1 MFFSPIQRID
11 LCHFR
16 VGQREIIEFSI
27 LPDVIRVAGAGND
40 YHALLKIPAEDYLR
54 GGHAVNLGDI
64 GDHLVPQQFRRMP
77 PASQGIPAL
86 DHDAQ
91 ILNIGDYL
99 ILLIVGVDLIL
110 HQRRGNG
117 HLGQKFLK
125 FLHIPVGEAHSDVHI
140 HITSGH
146 EVVVDERLDQG
157 LVDFGVFME
166 PTDLQKYDFIRLPA
180 ADTWGLLMRKD
191 HPLAEKAAI
200 RPKDLIGVPLICSN
214 QNLFQNQLAGWARSA
229 QDKMD
234 IIATY
239 NLLFNASLMVE
250 EGLGCAICLDGII
263 PTTQDRPLRFR
274 PLEPQMEAGISVAWK
289 KHQVLSK
296 ACQLFLDRL
305 QRGIAETGEN

>member
-1 MFFSPIQRID
+1 MTEEGQ
-11 LCHFR
+11 LFR
-16 VGQREIIEFSI
+16 KRAAEMMELLDKAQSEITASVENVS
-27 LPDVIRVAGAGND
+27 
-40 YHALLKIPAEDYLR
+40 
-54 GGHAVNLGDI
+54 GDI
-64 GDHLVPQQFRRMP
+64 
-77 PASQGIPAL
+77 
-86 DHDAQ
+86 
-91 ILNIGDYL
+91 NIGCAETDAMR
-99 ILLIVGVDLIL
+99 IVMRVVKSIRD
-110 HQRRGNG
+110 
-117 HLGQKFLK
+117 
-125 FLHIPVGEAHSDVHI
+125 VHSDVHI

-250 EGLGCAICLDGII
+250 EGLGCAICLEGII
-263 PTTQDRPLRFR
+263 PPTQDRLLRFR
-274 PLEPQMEAGISVAWK
+274 PLEPRMEAGISVAWK
-289 KHQVLSK
+289 KNQVLSK
-296 ACQLFLDRL
+296 ARHLFMDRL

>member
-1 MFFSPIQRID
+1 MTEEGQLFRKRAEEMMELLDKAQSEITASVENVSGDISIGCAETDAMRI
-11 LCHFR
+11 
-16 VGQREIIEFSI
+16 
-27 LPDVIRVAGAGND
+27 VIRVI
-40 YHALLKIPAEDYLR
+40 K
-54 GGHAVNLGDI
+54 DI
-64 GDHLVPQQFRRMP
+64 REIHP
-77 PASQGIPAL
+77 
-86 DHDAQ
+86 
-91 ILNIGDYL
+91 
-99 ILLIVGVDLIL
+99 
-110 HQRRGNG
+110 
-117 HLGQKFLK
+117 
-125 FLHIPVGEAHSDVHI
+125 DVHI

-146 EVVVDERLDQG
+146 EVVADERLDRG

-166 PTDLQKYDFIRLPA
+166 STDLQKYDFIRLPA
-180 ADTWGLLMRKD
+180 ADTWGLLIRKD
-191 HPLAEKAAI
+191 YPLAEKAAI
-200 RPKDLIGVPLICSN
+200 RPKDLIDIPLICSS

-289 KHQVLSK
+289 KNQVLSK

-305 QRGIAETGEN
+305 QRGIAETGKN